1 MDIHTETE
9 IRIEFAKGAEF
20 EPTVVLE
27 SVDLNRTETFSN
39 KTHQIE
45 EFLGYI
51 EYHEN
56 SGAMVYL

>member
-27 SVDLNRTETFSN
+27 SVELDTETFSN